1 MDKCK
6 WVLKRSG
13 GWWNEYKTG
22 CGKSFFTTLSVT
34 DSGYTYCPHCGR
46 KIELEEE

>member
-6 WVLKRSG
+6 WVKTEECYYYYYFYTECG
-13 GWWNEYKTG
+13 HKWNY
-22 CGKSFFTTLSVT
+22 LP
-34 DSGYTYCPHCGR
+34 DDPYTECPHCGR